1 MVNMALLWRI
11 ALKQLLARRRQ
22 AVIITIGVVLGV
34 TVLLVT
40 LSLFGGLLES
50 FTTKVLDVA
59 PHLTM
64 TADRVAG
71 SRSDVLVAGMNGGPV
86 VVELRRSSEREERKL
101 VRNIM
106 TPLHTVERAL
116 GDELTAA
123 SPYLATQALAVYGTS
138 QQTLTVN
145 GIIPERESK
154 LADLQSSML
163 DGSVARLEAT
173 RGGMLIGS
181 GAAADLGVDVGDRL
195 RLVSLSGEV
204 FMVRIVGVYRL
215 GVEARDRSA
224 YVNFRLAQ
232 ALERALPGEASGI
245 GFQLRDPSSAH
256 AVAARIERITGW
268 ETETWDETSAGILSV
283 FRFLRILFLVVV
295 GFVIV
300 ICGFG
305 VANILITSVMEKQR
319 DIAVMKS
326 FGFSAR
332 GIVWIYLFQGLI
344 IAAVG
349 SLIGSV
355 IGIIAIR
362 LMAMMPSGS
371 TGGVA
376 PIASKTLQMSLDP
389 WYFIVA
395 IAGTL
400 IVSALAAVAPAR
412 SAARVVPVRI
422 LRGER

>member
-1 MVNMALLWRI
+1 
-11 ALKQLLARRRQ
+11 
-22 AVIITIGVVLGV
+22 
-34 TVLLVT
+34 
-40 LSLFGGLLES
+40 
-50 FTTKVLDVA
+50 
-59 PHLTM
+59 
-64 TADRVAG
+64 
-71 SRSDVLVAGMNGGPV
+71 
-86 VVELRRSSEREERKL
+86 
-101 VRNIM
+101 
-106 TPLHTVERAL
+106 
-116 GDELTAA
+116 
-123 SPYLATQALAVYGTS
+123 
-138 QQTLTVN
+138 
-145 GIIPERESK
+145 
-154 LADLQSSML
+154 
-163 DGSVARLEAT
+163 
-173 RGGMLIGS
+173 
-181 GAAADLGVDVGDRL
+181 
-195 RLVSLSGEV
+195 
-204 FMVRIVGVYRL
+204 
-215 GVEARDRSA
+215 
-224 YVNFRLAQ
+224 
-232 ALERALPGEASGI
+232 
-245 GFQLRDPSSAH
+245 AH

-400 IVSALAAVAPAR
+400 IVS
-412 SAARVVPVRI
+412 
-422 LRGER
+422 